1 VLRVRLFGLAAIEM
15 DGRPVKLKPLTVAV
29 LIRLIVADGAP
40 VTVDALFRDCWPPA
54 ELVVGEY
61 RTQVQKRIL
70 EIRRAL
76 DPQWSS
82 ESGEQSRVLPTQRGR
97 VTAYQLVA
105 DREAIDV
112 FLFADLIAQAR
123 RAATEDRIGLLE
135 RAMALWTGQPLLDV
149 GDQPW
154 ADQLVRQLVSLRQT
168 AEQELTHAYQLAGR
182 AHDALDAAEG
192 LAARSPRDPELA
204 SWVET
209 LRDQVRA
216 SRGKRLY
223 RKDLAS
229 LKTALVVLTDDLFGQ
244 DDANLVAGFCDT
256 FDTDTDRNIIIS
268 RESTQGGLLHRVYG
282 GNRDQLDRDLR
293 TALSRTPK
301 VAVETRSAKPR
312 GKLTRYPVGT
322 VATLHHATRRVFAVA
337 YSRMGNDLMAQ
348 SSPLLLQASLT
359 NLWGAV
365 YRYGQLKPVAMPLVG
380 SGLSRTD
387 ASYEELLT
395 LIVNSFVASARA
407 HYLTPELRV
416 VIPQSIFD
424 TIDIPGV
431 LKSLMPGTLDAPGYE
446 GNGEMTADNHT
457 RDAAD
462 LRSSTLA
469 VVQYTL
475 RLKLPQA
482 AWERVCEIIET
493 AITATAAGDLES
505 LRKAG
510 GELMLVSPVRIIK
523 GDGPPSEPADQ
534 KVFERANVLI
544 DSLQS
549 MRPASAEDADGKD
562 R

>member
-1 VLRVRLFGLAAIEM
+1 M

-54 ELVVGEY
+54 EAVVGEY

-82 ESGEQSRVLPTQRGR
+82 ESGEQSPVLPTERGR
-97 VTAYQLVA
+97 VTAYRLVA
-105 DREAIDV
+105 EREAIDV
-112 FLFADLIAQAR
+112 FRFADLVAQGR

-135 RAMALWTGQPLLDV
+135 RAMALWTSQPLLDV
-149 GDQPW
+149 GEQPW
-154 ADQLVRQLVSLRQT
+154 ADELVRQLVTLRQT
-168 AEQELTHAYQLAGR
+168 AERELTHAYQLAGR

-204 SWVET
+204 SWVGT

-216 SRGKRLY
+216 SQGKRLY
-223 RKDLAS
+223 RRDLAS
-229 LKTALVVLTDDLFGQ
+229 LKTAVVVLTDDLFGQ

-268 RESTQGGLLHRVYG
+268 RESTQGELLHRLYA
-282 GNRDQLDRDLR
+282 GNRDRLDRDLR
-293 TALSRTPK
+293 AALTRVPK
-301 VAVETRSAKPR
+301 VAVELKSDKPR
-312 GKLTRYPVGT
+312 GKLTRYPIGT

-348 SSPLLLQASLT
+348 SSLPLLKASLS
-359 NLWGAV
+359 NLWEAV

-395 LIVNSFVASARA
+395 MIVDSFVQSARA
-407 HYLTPELRV
+407 RNLTPELRV

-424 TIDIPGV
+424 MINVPEV
-431 LKSLMPGTLDAPGYE
+431 LKSPGPSYE
-446 GNGEMTADNHT
+446 RNGEMSSDIHP

-462 LRSSTLA
+462 LQSSTRA
-469 VVQYTL
+469 IVQYVQKL
-475 RLKLPQA
+475 RLPRATWDRVAEIVEA
-482 AWERVCEIIET
+482 AII
-493 AITATAAGDLES
+493 AVAADDTEGV
-505 LRKAG
+505 RKAA
-510 GELMLVSPVRIIK
+510 GELMLVGPVRIIK
-523 GDGPPSEPADQ
+523 GDGPPSGPADQ
-534 KVFERANVLI
+534 KIFERTNVLI
-544 DSLQS
+544 TALQS
-549 MRPASAEDADGKD
+549 MRTVPAEDAEGTQ

>member
-1 VLRVRLFGLAAIEM
+1 M
-15 DGRPVKLKPLTVAV
+15 DSRPVKLKPLTVAV

-82 ESGEQSRVLPTQRGR
+82 ESGEKSQVLPTQRGR

-105 DREAIDV
+105 DRDAIDV
-112 FLFADLIAQAR
+112 FQFSDLVAQAR
-123 RAATEDRIGLLE
+123 RSATEDRIELLE
-135 RAMALWTGQPLLDV
+135 RAMALWAGQPLLDV
-149 GDQPW
+149 ADQSW
-154 ADQLVRQLVSLRQT
+154 ADQLVRQLGNLRQT

-192 LAARSPRDPELA
+192 LAARSPRDSGLA

-209 LRDQVRA
+209 LREQVRA
-216 SRGKRLY
+216 SQGKRVY

-229 LKTALVVLTDDLFGQ
+229 LKTAVVVETDDLFGQ
-244 DDANLVAGFCDT
+244 DDANLVVGFCDT

-268 RESTQGGLLHRVYG
+268 RESTQGALLHRLYDG
-282 GNRDQLDRDLR
+282 SRDQLDRDLR
-293 TALSRTPK
+293 AALSRTTK
-301 VAVETRSAKPR
+301 VAVEPKSAKPR
-312 GKLTRYPVGT
+312 GKLTRYPIGT

-348 SSPLLLQASLT
+348 SSLPLLKASLT
-359 NLWGAV
+359 NLWEAV
-365 YRYGQLKPVAMPLVG
+365 YRYGQLKPVAMPLIG

-395 LIVNSFVASARA
+395 LIVNSFAASARSR
-407 HYLTPELRV
+407 YLTPELRV
-416 VIPQSIFD
+416 VIPRSIFD
-424 TIDIPGV
+424 MLNVPEV
-431 LKSLMPGTLDAPGYE
+431 LKSLEPGALDVPGYE
-446 GNGEMTADNHT
+446 RNGEMTPDIHAS
-457 RDAAD
+457 DAAD
-462 LRSSTLA
+462 PRSSTLA
-469 VVQYTL
+469 VVAYIL
-475 RLKLPQA
+475 KLKLPHA
-482 AWERVCEIIET
+482 TWERVSEIIEA
-493 AITATAAGDLES
+493 AITAADAGDLES
-505 LRKAG
+505 LRETA

-523 GDGPPSEPADQ
+523 GDGLPNEPAEQ

-544 DSLQS
+544 TTLQS
-549 MRPASAEDADGKD
+549 MRPAPAEGTDGKE

>member
-1 VLRVRLFGLAAIEM
+1 MNGQ
-15 DGRPVKLKPLTVAV
+15 PVKLKPLTVAV

-105 DREAIDV
+105 DRDAIDV
-112 FLFADLIAQAR
+112 FQFSDLVAQSR

-154 ADQLVRQLVSLRQT
+154 ADQLVRQLISLHQT
-168 AEQELTHAYQLAGR
+168 TEQALTHAYQLAGR
-182 AHDALDAAEG
+182 AHDALDAADG
-192 LAARSPRDPELA
+192 LAARSPRDPEPA

-209 LRDQVRA
+209 RRDQVRA
-216 SRGKRLY
+216 SEGKRLY
-223 RKDLAS
+223 RKDVAS
-229 LKTALVVLTDDLFGQ
+229 LKTAVVVLTDDLFAQ

-268 RESTQGGLLHRVYG
+268 QESTQGALLHRVYG
-282 GNRDQLDRDLR
+282 GDRDRLDRDLR
-293 TALSRTPK
+293 AALSRTPK
-301 VAVETRSAKPR
+301 VGVEPKSAKPR

-322 VATLHHATRRVFAVA
+322 VATLHLATRRVFAVA

-348 SSPLLLQASLT
+348 SSLPLLKTSLT
-359 NLWGAV
+359 NLWEAV

-387 ASYEELLT
+387 ASYEELLS
-395 LIVNSFVASARA
+395 LIVNSFVGSARGR
-407 HYLTPELRV
+407 YLTPELRV
-416 VIPQSIFD
+416 VISRSIFD
-424 TIDIPGV
+424 TIDVPGA
-431 LKSLMPGTLDAPGYE
+431 LKSLRPGARDAQSYRGD
-446 GNGEMTADNHT
+446 GDMTADRQAQDT
-457 RDAAD
+457 AD
-462 LRSSTLA
+462 LRSSTLT
-469 VVQYTL
+469 VVQYIL

-482 AWERVCEIIET
+482 TWERVAEIIET
-493 AITATAAGDLES
+493 AIHAAAAADMES
-505 LRKAG
+505 LRQAT

-523 GDGPPSEPADQ
+523 GDGPPNEPAAQ

-544 DSLQS
+544 TALQP
-549 MRPASAEDADGKD
+549 MQPAPAEGLDGKP

>member
-1 VLRVRLFGLAAIEM
+1 M

-54 ELVVGEY
+54 DLVVGEY

-82 ESGEQSRVLPTQRGR
+82 ESGEKSQVLPTQRGR

-105 DREAIDV
+105 DRDAIDV
-112 FLFADLIAQAR
+112 FRFTDLVAQAR

-135 RAMALWTGQPLLDV
+135 RAMALWVGQPLLDV

-154 ADQLVRQLVSLRQT
+154 ADQLVRQLASLRET

-192 LAARSPRDPELA
+192 LAARSPRDSGLA

-209 LRDQVRA
+209 LREQVRA
-216 SRGKRLY
+216 SQGKRVY

-229 LKTALVVLTDDLFGQ
+229 LKTAVVVLTDDLFGQ

-256 FDTDTDRNIIIS
+256 FDTDTGRNIIIS
-268 RESTQGGLLHRVYG
+268 RESTQGELLHRLYG
-282 GNRDQLDRDLR
+282 GSRDRLDRDLR
-293 TALSRTPK
+293 AALSRTPK
-301 VAVETRSAKPR
+301 VAVELKSAKPR

-322 VATLHHATRRVFAVA
+322 VATLHHATRRIFAVA

-348 SSPLLLQASLT
+348 STLPLLKTSLT
-359 NLWGAV
+359 NLWEAV

-407 HYLTPELRV
+407 RYLTPELRV
-416 VIPQSIFD
+416 VIPRSIFD
-424 TIDIPGV
+424 VINVPEV
-431 LKSLMPGTLDAPGYE
+431 LKSLGPGALDPPGYE
-446 GNGEMTADNHT
+446 RNGEMTPDIHAQDV
-457 RDAAD
+457 AD

-469 VVQYTL
+469 VVQYIQQL
-475 RLKLPQA
+475 RLPQA
-482 AWERVCEIIET
+482 TWERVAEIIEA
-493 AITATAAGDLES
+493 AIAAAAAGDTES
-505 LRKAG
+505 LRKAA

-523 GDGPPSEPADQ
+523 GDGPPNEPAGQ
-534 KVFERANVLI
+534 RVFERANVLI
-544 DSLQS
+544 TALQS
-549 MRPASAEDADGKD
+549 MQPASAEGTDSTEGKEGKEH
-562 R
+562 

>member
-1 VLRVRLFGLAAIEM
+1 M
-15 DGRPVKLKPLTVAV
+15 DGRPVKLKPLTLAV

-105 DREAIDV
+105 DRAAIDV
-112 FLFADLIAQAR
+112 FRFADLVAQAR

-135 RAMALWTGQPLLDV
+135 RAMALWAGQPLLDV
-149 GDQPW
+149 GEQPW
-154 ADQLVRQLVSLRQT
+154 ANQLVRQLISLRQA

-182 AHDALDAAEG
+182 AQDALDAAEG
-192 LAARSPRDPELA
+192 LAARSPRDPGLA
-204 SWVET
+204 SWVGT
-209 LRDQVRA
+209 LRDEVRA
-216 SRGKRLY
+216 SQGKRLY
-223 RKDLAS
+223 RKDLGG
-229 LKTALVVLTDDLFGQ
+229 LRTAVVVLTDDLFGQ

-256 FDTDTDRNIIIS
+256 FDTDTDRNFIIS
-268 RESTQGGLLHRVYG
+268 RESTQGELLHRLYDG
-282 GNRDQLDRDLR
+282 HRDRLDRDLR
-293 TALSRTPK
+293 AALSRVPK
-301 VAVETRSAKPR
+301 VTVELKSVKPR

-322 VATLHHATRRVFAVA
+322 VATLHLATRRVFAVA
-337 YSRMGNDLMAQ
+337 YSRMGNDLMAR
-348 SSPLLLQASLT
+348 SSLPLLKASLT
-359 NLWGAV
+359 NLWEAV

-395 LIVNSFVASARA
+395 MIVNSFVASARA
-407 HYLTPELRV
+407 RYLTPELRI
-416 VIPQSIFD
+416 VIPRPIFD
-424 TIDIPGV
+424 LINVPEV
-431 LKSLMPGTLDAPGYE
+431 LKSLGPGAHDAPGHE
-446 GNGEMTADNHT
+446 QDGEMPADNHA

-482 AWERVCEIIET
+482 SWERVAKIIET
-493 AITATAAGDLES
+493 AITAIAAQDLAG
-505 LRKAG
+505 LRIAG

-523 GDGPPSEPADQ
+523 ADGPPSEPADQ
-534 KVFERANVLI
+534 RIFERANVLI

-549 MRPASAEDADGKD
+549 MRPASPEDADGSNGD
-562 R
+562 